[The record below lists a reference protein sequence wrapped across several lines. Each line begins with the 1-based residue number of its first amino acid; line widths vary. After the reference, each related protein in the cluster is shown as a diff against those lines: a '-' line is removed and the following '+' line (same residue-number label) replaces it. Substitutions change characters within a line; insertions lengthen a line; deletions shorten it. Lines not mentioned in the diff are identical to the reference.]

1 MHTLQKIIFSC
12 LCSLFFTVGN
22 FYPKPKAVP
31 FTYKQRATTPTYIVN
46 EKENPKH
53 EQSCLWDV
61 SDVCIDKIDPARK
74 LIAFTFDD
82 APAKTLESIVS
93 VFASF
98 NESNPDC
105 VACATLFCN
114 GHRITA
120 NGMQQLKAAHLL
132 GFEMGNHG
140 YSHSDP
146 TTLTKPQLQS
156 EIERTD
162 RLLYAVDGK
171 RSHLFRAPFGNVNDT
186 VRIVAQTPIISWTID
201 TLDWTKISA
210 NFVYDAVMSNLF
222 NGAIVLMHDGYEG
235 TVYAL
240 KRLLPDLKARGY
252 QVVSVSQMAKM
263 HTQNLARG
271 KVYIRIRKN
280 GNGK

>member
-1 MHTLQKIIFSC
+1 MSTLQKIIFSC
-12 LCSLFFTVGN
+12 LLSLFL
-22 FYPKPKAVP
+22 
-31 FTYKQRATTPTYIVN
+31 TTSIPYLNPQTKTPISTQSTTAPTAISH
-46 EKENPKH
+46 EKEYQNR
-53 EQSCLWDV
+53 EQSSIWDV
-61 SDVCIDKIDPARK
+61 SDVCIDKIDPTRK

-105 VACATLFCN
+105 IACATVFCN

-120 NGMQQLKAAHLL
+120 SGMQQLKAAHLL
-132 GFEMGNHG
+132 GLEMGNHG
-140 YSHSDP
+140 YSHTDL
-146 TTLTKPQLQS
+146 TTLTEPQLQS
-156 EIERTD
+156 EINRTD
-162 RLLYAVDGK
+162 KLLYAVDGK
-171 RSHLFRAPFGNVNDT
+171 RSHLFRAPFGNVNET
-186 VRIVAQTPIISWTID
+186 VRAAVKSPIISWTID

-210 NFVYDAVMSNLF
+210 NFVYDTVMSNLF
-222 NGAIVLMHDGYEG
+222 NGAIVLMHDGYDG

-263 HTQNLARG
+263 HAQNLARG

-280 GNGK
+280 GNGQ